1 MKGAQD
7 TDESDSKGTEK
18 TVYDAET
25 TRSLFGMAVCF
36 TGPQYL
42 AALTVVDSG
51 ATVLAVKSG
60 SGSGSIELTFK
71 LTGDDIKYSGEYT
84 DTVTFTVSVN

>member
-1 MKGAQD
+1 MTQKR
-7 TDESDSKGTEK
+7 K
-18 TVYDAET
+18 
-25 TRSLFGMAVCF
+25 
-36 TGPQYL
+36 QYL

-60 SGSGSIELTFK
+60 SGSGSTELTFK